1 MKRFSVVRNTDD
13 GIDNGELWAKRVVM
27 FMGLIG
33 PVTLIG
39 LLLWVVHW
47 DASVN
52 AQTVLQDYFP
62 SHYVNVATIA
72 EDHIQ
77 AF

>member
-62 SHYVNVATIA
+62 SHYVSVATIA

>member
-13 GIDNGELWAKRVVM
+13 GIDNGEAWAKRVVT

-33 PVTLIG
+33 PMTLIG
-39 LLLWVVHW
+39 LLLWIVHW

-52 AQTVLQDYFP
+52 AQMVLQDYFP
-62 SHYVNVATIA
+62 SHYVNVASMID
-72 EDHIQ
+72 DHVQ